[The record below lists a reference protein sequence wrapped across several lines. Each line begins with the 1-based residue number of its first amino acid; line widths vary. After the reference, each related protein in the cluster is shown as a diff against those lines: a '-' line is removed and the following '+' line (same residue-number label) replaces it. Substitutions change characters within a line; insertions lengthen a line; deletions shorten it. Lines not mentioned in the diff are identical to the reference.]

1 MGKND
6 ERREVSVMGILD
18 KIFGKEPKIDSILT
32 DDERELRDYEENVYM
47 AESGVA
53 AGNYA
58 EFVIDE
64 AFFIPHKGTVVTGT
78 VTAGVFSTGNDIA
91 IYRGDSLILE
101 TSIEAVEQFR
111 NVCHKLSEGARGG
124 IYLKDIDSTMKKQ
137 IKRNDI
143 IKKV

>member
-1 MGKND
+1 
-6 ERREVSVMGILD
+6 MGILD
-18 KIFGKEPKIDSILT
+18 RIFGKEPKIDSILT

-78 VTAGVFSTGNDIA
+78 VTAGADCAGSGNAGTGTGSA
-91 IYRGDSLILE
+91 VVWDSR
-101 TSIEAVEQFR
+101 TDQSGR
-111 NVCHKLSEGARGG
+111 YGSGG
-124 IYLKDIDSTMKKQ
+124 
-137 IKRNDI
+137 R
-143 IKKV
+143 